1 MECPKCKTEI
11 TEDMLVCPN
20 CKKVLKLV
28 CPKCETINKTNTCK
42 KCGFVIISKCHNCG
56 KINQTITN
64 KCSKCG
70 FSTYT
75 SVAINSSNLDE
86 FACLTIEFPN
96 LGSIKTAL
104 GSIKLT
110 EKFKANLDKLI
121 TDYTG
126 SIGMTRE
133 IIENVYIIRFNR
145 DESFKKS
152 SLNAIKAAIEIQN
165 IITDLNQKLNKLKNT
180 LLECRIAVLKRDIY
194 SKPNEYK
201 SGFDIKLIYTNK
213 KDLKLINSLQVI
225 TDYFVYEQV
234 CDEFS
239 LSSLTSNFIKNQ
251 MVMFFEL
258 NLKKYIKIRKPKEE
272 ESEQIPPIPTDLF
285 NENNTDEN
293 EEENKLYN
301 VDSINFDELKCTF
314 TSLSTIKLADEIVS
328 LFNQNNKKI
337 VLVKGKEKFLP
348 SSNELPDILEKQQIF
363 KNIFRITCY
372 DEMKYKPYGFF
383 QELISNIYNY
393 TLSPKYFGNNNLE
406 IFKEIDESGL
416 VKDLMNFTP
425 REFPHPEDVRYSLFD
440 IFTNIFSAMSNSLIY
455 IENFEKIDDT
465 SYEILQLIFEKFK
478 EFNVSYL
485 IFADETF
492 ALHKNSHF
500 LLAEDDYSEI
510 KLKPSPIKEVIEK
523 NIKKYSKIL
532 DSYYLK
538 TIIQNTK
545 GSLLYFNNA
554 IDYLLERELLTIE
567 NDVLKAEKF
576 ENILI
581 PQSLD
586 ELLSKRLQRLSK
598 DKDTYKMFSML
609 LMIAPSIDLFT
620 IKSLQIPSEI
630 EIIQKLAEK
639 NYIYIYNNTVYIQ
652 NFNLFREIFI
662 KHTPIELK
670 QELAKEILEKVFS
683 GPIDHPAEITLY
695 KILEQ
700 EKKEFIVLES
710 LSNLNASFGDFSA
723 YLNCCVKLLKLLDN
737 HVNEY
742 SQKTIEKYKMEVYEN
757 ISNLLY
763 KYTPNEIYN
772 ISKVILENLEKTI
785 NDKKVINLCNKMLQG
800 CLISGNYSYALELIH
815 KILSKFPNASINPK
829 DENFSIAF
837 FLISLVK
844 IEVLFSVGN
853 LKECEDSGD
862 EILQAL
868 TPENIAALRP
878 QHLSQKQFEEVI
890 FESMSFVAVSKILSL
905 KNDSNFKTFLDKIE
919 TNTGKR
925 PSVFNLFIML
935 KPTLKGERIELPIDL
950 KIDDDKFSNIIFN
963 LIKAFN
969 NTDDYKKFANDIYQ
983 AKISAKMQKLLQV
996 ELICDL
1002 LIGYSYF
1009 MLDKDEKASS
1019 IYYNVL
1025 EVSTENGLKLVTYI
1039 CWYLISLLKLKQ
1051 NDIEMSFGIAN
1062 NAIIQLEKDNSS
1074 GDFLFFLFRML
1085 LSEILT
1091 AKGDTKSAELC
1102 LRNAMFIKDK
1112 WD

>member
-1 MECPKCKTEI
+1 MECPKCKIEI

-56 KINQTITN
+56 KINQTIIN
-64 KCSKCG
+64 KCSKCN

-96 LGSIKTAL
+96 LDKIKAAL

-110 EKFKANLDKLI
+110 EKFKANLDKLV

-165 IITDLNQKLNKLKNT
+165 IITDLNQKLHNLKNT
-180 LLECRIAVLKRDIY
+180 TLECRIAVLKRDIY

-225 TDYFVYEQV
+225 TDFSVYEQV
-234 CDEFS
+234 SDNFS

-258 NLKKYIKIRKPKEE
+258 NLKKYIKIKKPKEE
-272 ESEQIPPIPTDLF
+272 ENENIPPSPTDLF
-285 NENNTDEN
+285 KETNTEDA

-314 TSLSTIKLADEIVS
+314 TSLSTLELTDEIVK
-328 LFNQNNKKI
+328 LFNQNKKKV
-337 VLVKGKEKFLP
+337 VLIKGKEKFLP
-348 SSNELPDILEKQQIF
+348 SSSEVPDVLENQQLF
-363 KNIFRITCY
+363 KNIFRVTCY

-393 TLSPKYFGNNNLE
+393 TLSPKNFGNNNLE

-416 VKDLMNFTP
+416 IKDLINFTQ

-455 IENFEKIDDT
+455 IENFSKIDDT

-478 EFNVSYL
+478 EFDVSYL
-485 IFADETF
+485 ILADESF

-500 LLAEDDYSEI
+500 LLAEADYTEI

-523 NIKKYSKIL
+523 NLKKYSKIL

-554 IDYLLERELLTIE
+554 IEYLLERELLTIE
-567 NDVLKAEKF
+567 KDVLVAERF

-581 PQSLD
+581 PPSID
-586 ELLSKRLQRLSK
+586 ELLSKKLQRLSK
-598 DKDTYKMFSML
+598 DKDAYKMFCML
-609 LMIAPSIDLFT
+609 LMIAPSIDLLT
-620 IKSLQIPSEI
+620 IKSLQTPNEI
-630 EIIQKLAEK
+630 QIIQKLAEK
-639 NYIYIYNNTVYIQ
+639 KYIYVYNNTVYIQ
-652 NFNLFREIFI
+652 NFNLLRETFA
-662 KHTPIELK
+662 KYTPIELK

-683 GPIDHPAEITLY
+683 GPIEHPAEITLY

-700 EKKEFIVLES
+700 EKKEFVILES

-742 SQKTIEKYKMEVYEN
+742 SQETIEKYKMEVYEN

-772 ISKVILENLEKTI
+772 ISKIILENLEKTI

-800 CLISGNYSYALELIH
+800 CLLSGNYSYALELIH
-815 KILSKFPNASINPK
+815 KILSKFPNTSINPK
-829 DENFSIAF
+829 DENFNIAF
-837 FLISLVK
+837 FLISLIK

-853 LKECEDSGD
+853 LKECEESGE
-862 EILQAL
+862 EILQVL

-878 QHLSQKQFEEVI
+878 QHLSQKQFEDVI
-890 FESMSFVAVSKILSL
+890 FETMSFVTLSKILSL
-905 KNDSNFKTFLDKIE
+905 RNETDLKTFIDKIK

-925 PSVFNLFIML
+925 PSVFDLFLVLNHTI
-935 KPTLKGERIELPIDL
+935 KGEKTKLPEEFKVDN
-950 KIDDDKFSNIIFN
+950 DKFSNIIFN
-963 LIKAFN
+963 ITKAFN
-969 NTDDYKKFANDIYQ
+969 NTDDYKKFANNIYQ
-983 AKISAKMQKLLQV
+983 AKISAKTQKLLQV

-1009 MLDKDEKASS
+1009 GLNQTEKASS

-1025 EVSTENGLKLVTYI
+1025 EISTENGLKLVTYI
-1039 CWYLISLLKLKQ
+1039 SWYLISLLKLKQ
-1051 NDIEMSFGIAN
+1051 NDIEMAFGIAN
-1062 NAIIQLEKDNSS
+1062 NAIVQLEKDNSS

-1102 LRNAMFIKDK
+1102 LKNAMFIKDK
-1112 WD
+1112 WN